1 MNARASSLD
10 SPQLILAAQPRFS
23 KRLVG
28 RRKLHL
34 ALIAM
39 IMAAFESPALFGSSY
54 VVNSTADEPDADPA
68 DGVCS
73 TASGDCTL
81 RAAIMQ
87 ANFATG
93 PNTITVPSGVYL
105 ITRVGYDDD
114 ALVGD
119 LDIKHDLTIQG
130 AGSGATII
138 DGNGSVTHDRV
149 FRIHSTAQSVTLT
162 GMTIRKG
169 ESLPTPT
176 PSPMPSPTPTPRTLG
191 GGGLYIEGAG
201 QVHLNDVIFDSNT
214 GQNGGGIYANFSS
227 TGGSI
232 MMDNVILSAN
242 KVIAGGVGAGGGV
255 FAHLPSSLSQLIIR
269 DSQIFSNMADGTGG
283 GVYVDGNST
292 AQWSIERSDIH
303 SNTAAS
309 GGGIGSF
316 VPLSVSD
323 SQLHDNHVTF
333 DGGAMEAFEPFAMT
347 RTTLDANSA
356 ARFGGGIFALQTTSL
371 PPSGSVQ

>member
-10 SPQLILAAQPRFS
+10 SPQLLFAAQPPFS
-23 KRLVG
+23 KRLAG
-28 RRKLHL
+28 RHKLRL
-34 ALIAM
+34 ALTAM
-39 IMAAFESPALFGSSY
+39 IIAAFQSPALFGGTY
-54 VVNSTADEPDADPA
+54 VVNTTADEPDVDPA
-68 DGVCS
+68 DGVCQ
-73 TASGDCTL
+73 TTSGDCTL

-87 ANFATG
+87 ANFTTG
-93 PNTITVPSGVYL
+93 PNTISVPSGLYL

-149 FRIHSTAQSVTLT
+149 FKILSTAQSVTLT

-269 DSQIFSNMADGTGG
+269 DSQISSNMADGTGG

-309 GGGIGSF
+309 GGGIGNF
-316 VPLSVSD
+316 VPLTDRKSV
-323 SQLHDNHVTF
+323 V
-333 DGGAMEAFEPFAMT
+333 
-347 RTTLDANSA
+347 
-356 ARFGGGIFALQTTSL
+356 
-371 PPSGSVQ
+371 

>member
-1 MNARASSLD
+1 MNARASFLD

-28 RRKLHL
+28 RHKLRL

-39 IMAAFESPALFGSSY
+39 IMAAFQSPALFGSTY

-68 DGVCS
+68 DGVCG

-93 PNTITVPSGVYL
+93 PNTIIVPSGMYL

-149 FRIHSTAQSVTLT
+149 FKILSTVQNVTLS

-169 ESLPTPT
+169 ESL
-176 PSPMPSPTPTPRTLG
+176 S
-191 GGGLYIEGAG
+191 
-201 QVHLNDVIFDSNT
+201 
-214 GQNGGGIYANFSS
+214 
-227 TGGSI
+227 
-232 MMDNVILSAN
+232 
-242 KVIAGGVGAGGGV
+242 
-255 FAHLPSSLSQLIIR
+255 
-269 DSQIFSNMADGTGG
+269 
-283 GVYVDGNST
+283 
-292 AQWSIERSDIH
+292 
-303 SNTAAS
+303 
-309 GGGIGSF
+309 
-316 VPLSVSD
+316 
-323 SQLHDNHVTF
+323 
-333 DGGAMEAFEPFAMT
+333 
-347 RTTLDANSA
+347 
-356 ARFGGGIFALQTTSL
+356 
-371 PPSGSVQ
+371 